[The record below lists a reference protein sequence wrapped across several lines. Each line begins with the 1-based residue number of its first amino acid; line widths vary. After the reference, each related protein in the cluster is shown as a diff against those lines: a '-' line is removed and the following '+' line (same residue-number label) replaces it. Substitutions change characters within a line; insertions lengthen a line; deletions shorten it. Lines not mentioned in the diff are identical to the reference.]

1 MNILVISLITLG
13 VTGLLAALILYFV
26 AQKFKVEEDPRI
38 DQVVEVLPGANCG
51 GCGFAGCR
59 ALAEA
64 CVKADNLDSVNCPV
78 GGSSVMAQVA
88 DILGMA
94 AVAAEPKIAVVRCN
108 GSCEARPRTNRYDG
122 TQNCRIVHNLY
133 AGETG
138 CPFGCLG
145 CGDCVQAC
153 QFDAIHIN
161 PETGLPEVDEEKCTA
176 CGACAKAC
184 PRNII
189 ELRKKGPK
197 GRRMVVECVNKDKGA
212 VARKACKNACI
223 GCGKCQKICQFDAIT
238 IENNVAYIDFTKC
251 RLCRKCETECPTGAI
266 HAVNFPPRKE
276 KPVEAKPEVKAAD
289 AKPEVK
295 PAEAKQE
302 LPSEVKPVDVQ
313 PADKPIETKVE
324 VKPVETAPETKSV
337 EKTVEP
343 QQAEQPVDK
352 PVEQPQSVET
362 KEEKSI

>member
-1 MNILVISLITLG
+1 MNVLIVSLITLG
-13 VTGLLAALILYFV
+13 VTGLLAALILYYV

-64 CVKADNLDSVNCPV
+64 CVKAENLDSVNCPV

-94 AVAAEPKIAVVRCN
+94 AVASEPKIAVVRCN
-108 GSCEARPRTNRYDG
+108 GTCEARPRTNRYDG

-133 AGETG
+133 AGETA

-145 CGDCVQAC
+145 CGDCVRAC

-176 CGACAKAC
+176 CGACVKAC

-212 VARKACKNACI
+212 VARKACLNACI
-223 GCGKCQKICQFDAIT
+223 GCGKCQKVCEFDAIV
-238 IENNVAYIDFTKC
+238 IENNLAYIDYTKC
-251 RLCRKCETECPTGAI
+251 RLCRKCEAECPTGAI

-276 KPVEAKPEVKAAD
+276 KPADPKPTAEAKPAAAPKPAVDPMPVEPKVEQD
-289 AKPEVK
+289 AKLLETKPVQEEKHEQETKAVEPEVK
-295 PAEAKQE
+295 KTETAVVEETNEEQ
-302 LPSEVKPVDVQ
+302 
-313 PADKPIETKVE
+313 KPIE
-324 VKPVETAPETKSV
+324 
-337 EKTVEP
+337 EK
-343 QQAEQPVDK
+343 
-352 PVEQPQSVET
+352 
-362 KEEKSI
+362 